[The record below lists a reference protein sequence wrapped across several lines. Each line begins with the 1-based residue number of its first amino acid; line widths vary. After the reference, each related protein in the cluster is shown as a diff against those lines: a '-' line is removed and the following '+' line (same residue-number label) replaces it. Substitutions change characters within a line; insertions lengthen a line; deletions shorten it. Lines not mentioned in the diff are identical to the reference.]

1 MVEHCTIVC
10 HLPSNWPRSGF
21 LMLHHVR
28 WSLGTYE
35 VLEGGSGVRW
45 ILSAYGGTI
54 EILKLLEEQE
64 VP

>member
-1 MVEHCTIVC
+1 
-10 HLPSNWPRSGF
+10 
-21 LMLHHVR
+21 MLHHVR

-35 VLEGGSGVRW
+35 VLEGGFGVRW